1 MAAIADLERLYDAHA
16 QALYAFILNLTRNE
30 ADTRDILQEVFL
42 RLARDPGIIRRARDE
57 RRFLLRTAHNCAV
70 DHFRRREA
78 GSRAQENLQQQMAG
92 LFETAEDPDLNGFRK
107 AAEKGLGKL
116 PIDQRTVIHLRLWE
130 DMTFQEISE
139 LLDIS
144 INTAASR
151 YRYGIDK
158 LRAELRPIYEEIL

>member
-1 MAAIADLERLYDAHA
+1 
-16 QALYAFILNLTRNE
+16 
-30 ADTRDILQEVFL
+30 
-42 RLARDPGIIRRARDE
+42 
-57 RRFLLRTAHNCAV
+57 V